1 MKITQ
6 EQVDK
11 IIDVMRN
18 TFDVEVDDDE
28 TFRPEYSG
36 RGMFGMSCIGF
47 VIAPRAQLA
56 LGAAI
61 AIALPGLHD
70 NEDIDEDELDLM
82 RELILSSRADTMAFD
97 VIVYFPGIQLEDNNG

>member
-18 TFDVEVDDDE
+18 TFDVEVGDE
-28 TFRPEYSG
+28 TFRSEYSG
-36 RGMFGMSCIGF
+36 RGTYGKSCIGF

-70 NEDIDEDELDLM
+70 DEDIDEDELDLA
-82 RELILSSRADTMAFD
+82 RELMMSSRVDTMTFD
-97 VIVYFPGIQLEDNNG
+97 VIVYFPGIQLEDDNG